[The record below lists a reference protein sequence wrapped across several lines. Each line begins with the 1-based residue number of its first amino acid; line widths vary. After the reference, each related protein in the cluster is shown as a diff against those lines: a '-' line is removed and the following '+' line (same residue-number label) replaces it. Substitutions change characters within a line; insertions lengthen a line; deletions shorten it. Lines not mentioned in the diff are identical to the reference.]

1 MHAPVLGT
9 SVALLSLQPLPTI
22 FCVMSG
28 SSIFL
33 PVSPLCSDS
42 WLPQTSA
49 SSVLSAIALWH
60 TPPTGPG
67 IYQPS
72 YCWLLIFSSIYFF
85 RFLASLNEC
94 DNFCCSVAK
103 SRVRL
108 FATLWTTAQQA
119 LPEPAQTHVHWVSDA
134 IQPFHPLSSP
144 SPPAFNLSEHQ
155 GLF

>member
-1 MHAPVLGT
+1 MQVLFYEHPQSAATVHAPVLGT

-42 WLPQTSA
+42 WLPQTST

-60 TPPTGPG
+60 TLPTGPG

-94 DNFCCSVAK
+94 DNFCCSVTQ
-103 SRVRL
+103 SCP
-108 FATLWTTAQQA
+108 TLCDPMDYSSTGSPRAC
-119 LPEPAQTHVHWVSDA
+119 SNSC
-134 IQPFHPLSSP
+134 PLS
-144 SPPAFNLSEHQ
+144 Q
-155 GLF
+155 